1 MTDTPFDRAPGNGA
15 APTEVK
21 EGTQS
26 GAGLS
31 TIGSV
36 LAVILTATSCW
47 VWLFTVYSLIG
58 ARP

>member
-1 MTDTPFDRAPGNGA
+1 MTDTPFDRAPGDSA
-15 APTEVK
+15 TPTEAK

-26 GAGLS
+26 DAGIYA
-31 TIGSV
+31 IGSV
-36 LAVILTATSCW
+36 LALILTATSCW